1 MRKRFEPQLELGQL
15 LIEDTPRSRDGMADL
30 VVALREL
37 YKNKEYR
44 DRHVRFF
51 PFFQITMTF
60 LPEKQKER
68 CSYFA
73 YINIV
78 AEMMGFSD
86 RH

>member
-15 LIEDTPRSRDGMADL
+15 LIEDTPPRSRDGMADL

-51 PFFQITMTF
+51 SLFF
-60 LPEKQKER
+60 R
-68 CSYFA
+68 S
-73 YINIV
+73 
-78 AEMMGFSD
+78 
-86 RH
+86 R